1 MDYPEYQ
8 TEEHLIDALLRYLM
22 ISKIGLLQWVNFFVR
37 DKIIDPSVLSTD
49 STLIKAKGHLW
60 HKSSMK
66 KKVVPRSGIDT
77 DARWG
82 FSHTKSWVFG
92 YKLHMVA
99 NTGSINSTTLSRL
112 YYRQH
117 T

>member
-1 MDYPEYQ
+1 M
-8 TEEHLIDALLRYLM
+8 RY
-22 ISKIGLLQWVNFFVR
+22 
-37 DKIIDPSVLSTD
+37 KIIDPSVLSTD
-49 STLIKAKGHLW
+49 STLIKAKGTSLAQIIHEE
-60 HKSSMK
+60 

-99 NTGSINSTTLSRL
+99 STGSITVTTLSTNLLPPTYLTIRCIV
-112 YYRQH
+112 Y
-117 T
+117 